1 MTADTLIRPGTL
13 DPTARIQGSSAPAS
27 EVKGHVVLVHGLG
40 ANSWLMWPLARRLQ
54 QRGFVTHLWGYW
66 SVGQALPL
74 LIDQFHQQLVRV
86 HETRPDDQ
94 PLHVIGHSLGSILAR
109 AVLAERELPEVKRL
123 VMVCPPNR
131 GSHVARLVGP
141 YLRWLSPLVEDLSD
155 DAGSPVNRLPT
166 RVSAEVGVIAAQ
178 SDRVVRESHTH
189 LASETDHIVLPGM
202 HGDLIF
208 RHSVTEQIESFLV
221 HGKFRRPVSPES
233 GSGEAADSRQR

>member
-1 MTADTLIRPGTL
+1 MTANTLIRPGIL
-13 DPTARIQGSSAPAS
+13 DPAAHNQSHSAPVT
-27 EVKGHVVLVHGLG
+27 EVKGQVVLVHGLA

-54 QRGFVTHLWGYW
+54 QRGFITHLWGYW
-66 SVGQALPL
+66 SVGQSLPV
-74 LIDQFHQQLVRV
+74 LIEQFQRQLIRV
-86 HETRPDDQ
+86 HETRPNDQ

-109 AVLAERELPEVKRL
+109 AVLAEQELPEVKRL

-166 RVSAEVGVIAAQ
+166 RISAEVGVIAAQ
-178 SDRVVRESHTH
+178 SDRVVPESHTH
-189 LASETDHIVLPGM
+189 LASEVDHIVLPGM

-208 RHSVTEQIESFLV
+208 RHRVADQIESFLV

-233 GSGEAADSRQR
+233 GSGEAADSQKR